1 MCIDQKNIYDYLLSL
16 VAASFVLT
24 VKTLATFLRVL
35 RFSTGRNL
43 VRGILVQEEERV
55 GEGSE
60 HVLGKT
66 SNKWWIIIFSI
77 NHHLSK
83 LISKLKPS
91 HKLLQY
97 LSIIH
102 SFFYHFTILKYI
114 LLPCLASYIYIFILY
129 MYIGCFHNVKAFFW
143 SPNVQGTLP
152 AASPWIV
159 ISFVLLFRSLWT

>member
-35 RFSTGRNL
+35 RFSSVRNL

-66 SNKWWIIIFSI
+66 SNKW
-77 NHHLSK
+77 
-83 LISKLKPS
+83 
-91 HKLLQY
+91 
-97 LSIIH
+97 
-102 SFFYHFTILKYI
+102 
-114 LLPCLASYIYIFILY
+114 
-129 MYIGCFHNVKAFFW
+129 
-143 SPNVQGTLP
+143 
-152 AASPWIV
+152 
-159 ISFVLLFRSLWT
+159 

>member
-91 HKLLQY
+91 DKLLQY

-102 SFFYHFTILKYI
+102 SFFLFTILKSIYSSS
-114 LLPCLASYIYIFILY
+114 LPCLLY
-129 MYIGCFHNVKAFFW
+129 LYFYIGCFHNVKAFFW

-152 AASPWIV
+152 AASPWFV
-159 ISFVLLFRSLWT
+159 ISYFFFTI